1 MRKFLLILIVL
12 TVLPFAVFAEWA
24 FGPAAFLKSPVLVG
38 QPVDVDNLNVNQF
51 SFGAD
56 ARLKV
61 AFFQG
66 EALLLLSLGEQSSIN
81 SYLNVGVALDIAFV
95 RLSLGAGPNINF
107 NLGSNSFVQAGFNA
121 KAGVD
126 FMLGDVSLG
135 MSYIMALN
143 VDNGPYVDTGSG
155 LLGIQL
161 LFWL

>member
-1 MRKFLLILIVL
+1 MKKKLLILIVL
-12 TVLPFAVFAEWA
+12 IVLPFAVFAEWGI
-24 FGPAAFLKSPVLVG
+24 GPAAFLKSPVLVG
-38 QPVDVDNLNVNQF
+38 QPVDADNLNVNQF

-61 AFFQG
+61 AIFQG
-66 EALLLLSLGEQSSIN
+66 EALLLLSLGEQTSIN
-81 SYLNVGVALDIAFV
+81 SYLNVGLAVDIAFV
-95 RLSLGAGPNINF
+95 RLSLGVGPNFNF
-107 NLGSNSFVQAGFNA
+107 NLGSNSLVQAGFNT

-143 VDNGPYVDTGSG
+143 VDNGLYVDTVCG

-161 LFWL
+161 VFWL